1 MKIVTVAT
9 SPDGYY
15 KWLKTS
21 CNRYNTELVTLG
33 MNEKWLGYNWKLLK
47 MKEYIDTLD
56 DHEIVMFVDAYD
68 VIILDDPR
76 KLEEKF
82 IKSDKK
88 IIVGCEENENKTL
101 GHILFDKCDNK
112 PLNSGTYIGYVKY
125 LRKMLKDIIIK
136 NKDPS
141 LDDQKLMIKYCK
153 QNKNIH
159 VDCDQEYFLVKV
171 MPLLEDV
178 DIDLEK
184 NKSYVLHAP
193 RNTRMEKIIRKL
205 NYSITKEEEDELTLF
220 HYNSLQRK
228 AKYYLILAKYFILM
242 LVIIVMIVFLY
253 FYK

>member
-21 CNRYNTELVTLG
+21 CNRYYTELVTLG

-56 DHEIVMFVDAYD
+56 DNEIVMFVDAYD
-68 VIILDDPR
+68 VILLDDPR
-76 KLEEKF
+76 NLEEKF

-88 IIVGCEENENKTL
+88 IIVGCEENENKSL

-159 VDCDQEYFLVKV
+159 VDCEQEYFLVKV

-178 DIDLEK
+178 DVDMEK

-228 AKYYLILAKYFILM
+228 AKYYLILARYFILM
-242 LVIIVMIVFLY
+242 LVIIAMIVFLY

>member
-15 KWLKTS
+15 KWLKAS

-47 MKEYIDTLD
+47 MKEYIDNLD
-56 DHEIVMFVDAYD
+56 NDEVVMFVDAYD
-68 VIILDDPR
+68 VILLDDPR

-88 IIVGCEENENKTL
+88 IIVGCEENDNKTL
-101 GHILFDKCDNK
+101 GHILFDKCHNK

-153 QNKNIH
+153 QNKSIH
-159 VDCDQEYFLVKV
+159 VDCEKEYFLVKV

-205 NYSITKEEEDELTLF
+205 NYNITKEEEDELTLF

-228 AKYYLILAKYFILM
+228 AKYYLILARYFILM

>member
-159 VDCDQEYFLVKV
+159 VDCEQEYFLVKV

>member
-159 VDCDQEYFLVKV
+159 VDCEQEYFLVKV

-228 AKYYLILAKYFILM
+228 AKYYLILARYFILM